1 MESLR
6 GLTEDGFAMPET
18 GALEVQGCQ
27 TGETYVW
34 VYALIG
40 LVYQFGLLA
49 YLLRRFNRMLQPD

>member
-6 GLTEDGFAMPET
+6 GLTKDGFAMPKT

-27 TGETYVW
+27 TGEPTVW

-49 YLLRRFNRMLQPD
+49 Y